1 MSNTTKGVGG
11 KNTVSESTYR
21 ITRWPKKE
29 RPRERLLEDGSQHL
43 TEAELLGI
51 LIGKGTPKRTA
62 IDLGREL
69 LDRYES
75 LPRLF
80 SRSPSE
86 LMTVKGIGSA
96 KAAVLSAAFE
106 LVRRVQSRKDADKPT
121 FRKSSDVANQYL
133 PLLRDLRKEVFKVL
147 LLNRANRLIKEVSV
161 SEGTLDASIVHP
173 RDVFRE
179 ALVEPAAGVILIHN
193 HPSGNPTPSEEDLK
207 ITRQLV
213 EAGRLLGVR
222 VLDHIILAGDVYRS
236 LADEGLIGQEN
247 SAVMSLTKSF
257 FPFK

>member
-1 MSNTTKGVGG
+1 M
-11 KNTVSESTYR
+11 SESPYQ

-29 RPRERLLEDGSQHL
+29 RPRERLLQEGPEHL

-51 LIGKGTPKRTA
+51 LIGKGTRKKTA

-75 LPRLF
+75 LSRIF

-86 LMTVKGIGSA
+86 LMMVKGIGSA

-121 FRKSSDVANQYL
+121 FRKSSDVANHYL

-147 LLNRANRLIKEVSV
+147 LLNRANRLIKEVAI

-179 ALVEPAAGVILIHN
+179 ALLEPAAAVILIHN
-193 HPSGNPTPSEEDLK
+193 HPSGNPSPSEEDLR

-213 EAGRLLGVR
+213 EAGRLLGIK
-222 VLDHIILAGDVYRS
+222 VLDHIILAGDVHRS
-236 LADEGLIGQEN
+236 LADEGLI
-247 SAVMSLTKSF
+247 
-257 FPFK
+257 

>member
-1 MSNTTKGVGG
+1 MT
-11 KNTVSESTYR
+11 ESPYT

-29 RPRERLLEDGSQHL
+29 RPRERLLQHGSQHL

-51 LIGKGTPKRTA
+51 LLGKGAKERTA

-75 LPRLF
+75 LQKLF

-86 LMTVKGIGSA
+86 LMVIKGIGSA
-96 KAAVLSAAFE
+96 KAAILSAAFE
-106 LVRRVQSRKDADKPT
+106 LVRRIQSQGDSGKISFKR
-121 FRKSSDVANQYL
+121 SSDVASHYL
-133 PLLRDLRKEVFKVL
+133 PLTRDLRKEVFKVL

-179 ALVEPAAGVILIHN
+179 ALLEPAAGVILIHN
-193 HPSGNPTPSEEDLK
+193 HPSGNPAPSEEDLR

-213 EAGRLLGVR
+213 EAGRLLGIKVF
-222 VLDHIILAGDVYRS
+222 DHIILAGGSYRS
-236 LADEGLIGQEN
+236 LADEGLI
-247 SAVMSLTKSF
+247 
-257 FPFK
+257 